1 MQGGSG
7 TVGLMI
13 SHLLDPVPTEVHV
26 FFGLWAETPLYVTTV
41 PNRKVWLV
49 DSGKIK
55 LLER

>member
-1 MQGGSG
+1 
-7 TVGLMI
+7 MI